1 MKKQATGSGK
11 AFFSKLGTS
20 CNIQAKAC
28 KKAGFAPTGAVCRSC
43 TTMPVSTGASPP
55 GGKGGTPFPALVPGA
70 GTLPVGFQGRS
81 ALVAPRGA
89 KSRILTEGSCA
100 LSTTTPIP
108 WSTAARCHRDTG
120 PPIRG
125 RDGRFRRRAAQTAPC
140 DCSGRSRS

>member
-1 MKKQATGSGK
+1 MTSGGSSPQGVP
-11 AFFSKLGTS
+11 
-20 CNIQAKAC
+20 KAC

-89 KSRILTEGSCA
+89 KSRFKKFVHGVKYRKSVFSFLTGHGFSDILCLLF
-100 LSTTTPIP
+100 LSLL
-108 WSTAARCHRDTG
+108 
-120 PPIRG
+120 
-125 RDGRFRRRAAQTAPC
+125 
-140 DCSGRSRS
+140 